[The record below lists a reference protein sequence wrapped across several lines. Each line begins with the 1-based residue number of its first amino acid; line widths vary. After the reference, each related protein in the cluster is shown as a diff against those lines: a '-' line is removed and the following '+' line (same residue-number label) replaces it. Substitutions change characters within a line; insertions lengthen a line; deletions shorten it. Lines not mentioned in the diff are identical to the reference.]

1 VPIVHDDTTK
11 PTYPVFSLFQSTDV
25 KTVLK
30 DSIPVYLI
38 SLYSIWDMITQRFL
52 IAIQSKSLFVTDVE
66 TGLSEPRFVWL
77 GDMRLEVFSGDH
89 ILVGLFAGIG
99 LTVWS
104 GGFII
109 FIFFV
114 LRSHKEILMEPK
126 ILRRFGF
133 FFNGLEPDWYFW
145 ELLVKRVDV
154 LLVYLVTYTQFVPDI
169 KAKLILYLVIAGT
182 AWALH
187 NGARPF
193 DNRVNGLLD
202 RLESRCLST
211 RFLTFALLQL
221 LLIADA
227 PPEVNAVVAVV
238 LVVKNTWCFL
248 SLAMSWAMEVF
259 GDAPRDIASATV
271 TAQAAAKTAA
281 GKIKIGGSSGG
292 TGPLACL
299 QAIAQRFLK
308 GIAGKLI
315 ILLPKLLIGPLSRE
329 RNVLLE
335 RVPLFVWLGPKMGV
349 VVHTH
354 MDKKPASSFRRVIRR
369 GIQAFYK
376 LSDDAQRAFAAEV
389 CGQIFDH
396 LLTNGG
402 FHTLPD
408 MTFDFV
414 FTFPIALRRV
424 RERLEE
430 FETVTNPKLLE
441 EAAHI
446 AREVKEHEDAKF
458 MAGQLAPQE
467 EEDGK
472 PKLNRRKSTSTHQ
485 EHNFEDASEEPFGC
499 TAEQLNDGMMYLHRQ
514 TPAQLHHL
522 VVRFVKEMEKAWL
535 ALHPKGNEDAMD
547 RNKSEMEAKATFT
560 AAYSDLE
567 DFLGTAGQAGATGQ
581 SSGSPQ
587 TEGPLPDISASGIAA
602 ASSKSGEPQRITI

>member
-248 SLAMSWAMEVF
+248 SLAMSWAMEVW
-259 GDAPRDIASATV
+259 GDNPAMVAGATV
-271 TAQAAAKTAA
+271 AAQAAAKNAA
-281 GKIKIGGSSGG
+281 GKIEIGPSGG

-308 GIAGKLI
+308 GMAGKLI
-315 ILLPKLLIGPLSRE
+315 ILLPKLVIGPLSRE
-329 RNVLLE
+329 RNVLRV

-354 MDKKPASSFRRVIRR
+354 QDTNPAGCFRRTVRR
-369 GIQAFYK
+369 AIQAFYK

-458 MAGQLAPQE
+458 MAGVLKAQE
-467 EEDGK
+467 EDSPQADGK
-472 PKLNRRKSTSTHQ
+472 KTKRRRSTLTHE
-485 EHNFEDASEEPFGC
+485 EHSFEDATEEPFGC
-499 TAEQLNDGMMYLHRQ
+499 NAEELNDGMMYLHRQ

-522 VVRFVKEMEKAWL
+522 VVRFVREMEKAWE
-535 ALHPKGNEDAMD
+535 ALHPNADEDATD
-547 RNKSEMEAKATFT
+547 RNKSEMDAKA
-560 AAYSDLE
+560 
-567 DFLGTAGQAGATGQ
+567 
-581 SSGSPQ
+581 SSSHC
-587 TEGPLPDISASGIAA
+587 ACRR
-602 ASSKSGEPQRITI
+602 KSNS